1 MKMFQNSQRL
11 KSNRSKNIFF
21 ANQYRAKNPRR
32 TSRVS
37 LLKMRGEDGGRN
49 SYLGSLGKMRPN
61 SDTKHFMED
70 NHWSTEDLDM
80 QMPLPG
86 L

>member
-1 MKMFQNSQRL
+1 
-11 KSNRSKNIFF
+11 
-21 ANQYRAKNPRR
+21 
-32 TSRVS
+32 
-37 LLKMRGEDGGRN
+37 MRGEDGGRN